1 MTVFLTDFPYY
12 KWNITHHFCSQCWC
26 CVVCVCVVFDRLT
39 ISVVS
44 VGAHLVHAVDAISD
58 SPERK
63 ENSTILPQINWNSFQ
78 FYCQI
83 RGNSCQLGL
92 KSLSYF
98 LPEFVLEFNWSKC
111 TEQLDWDTFVVLYVF
126 FTFILA
132 SHTFGAVLAKW
143 TYHCFIAI
151 WNQNY
156 PFKLM
161 TKTFHS

>member
-1 MTVFLTDFPYY
+1 M
-12 KWNITHHFCSQCWC
+12 
-26 CVVCVCVVFDRLT
+26 
-39 ISVVS
+39 
-44 VGAHLVHAVDAISD
+44 HAVDAISD

-98 LPEFVLEFNWSKC
+98 LPEFVLEFNWSKW

-126 FTFILA
+126 FTFIRA
-132 SHTFGAVLAKW
+132 SHTFGTVLAKW
-143 TYHCFIAI
+143 KYHCFIAI

-156 PFKLM
+156 PFKWM
-161 TKTFHS
+161 TFILKGLTNIFLNAISQYLYANEWCKVFIIVLYVAKIFHPCYLWFR